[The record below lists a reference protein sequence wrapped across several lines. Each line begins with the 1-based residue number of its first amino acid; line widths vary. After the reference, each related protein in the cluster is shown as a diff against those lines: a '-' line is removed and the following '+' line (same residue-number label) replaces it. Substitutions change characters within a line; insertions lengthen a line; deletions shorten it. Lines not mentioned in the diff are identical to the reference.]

1 MNAYFAKHQYGNTI
15 GRDLWNALGAAS
27 GRDVASFMDSWL
39 EQPGYPVL
47 TATVEN
53 DTLKL
58 SQKQFFIGEHEDKKR
73 TWVLPLNSN
82 WKGLPET
89 LETET
94 LEIPNYSALAAQNE
108 GALRFNTENTAH
120 YITDYQGVLLEQIL
134 DTITDLD
141 STSKLQV
148 VQERRLL
155 AEAGS
160 ISFADLVPV
169 IEKLT
174 EETSY
179 LVVSGVKAV
188 LNGLKLFVDE
198 GSECEKAY
206 NELVVKLIKFNFDRL
221 GFEAKEGESDE
232 DELVRQIVVGGLIA
246 ADDQTASQEAS
257 RIFAAH
263 QENLEKLPAA
273 IRLHILINQI
283 KHYESKELADQY
295 LNDYVSTVDGSFKR
309 QLASALAY
317 TKDAETLARI
327 LESLKN
333 KDIVKPQDLAMSWY
347 FPLLNH
353 QFTQAT
359 AWTWAR
365 ENWDW
370 IKAAL
375 GGDMSFDKF
384 VIYPANAF
392 KTAERLAEYRAFF
405 EPQLDDMAISRN
417 ISMGIKEIAARVDLI
432 AREKAAVE
440 NAIKASV

>member
-1 MNAYFAKHQYGNTI
+1 M
-15 GRDLWNALGAAS
+15 
-27 GRDVASFMDSWL
+27 
-39 EQPGYPVL
+39 VL
-47 TATVEN
+47 
-53 DTLKL
+53 
-58 SQKQFFIGEHEDKKR
+58 
-73 TWVLPLNSN
+73 
-82 WKGLPET
+82 
-89 LETET
+89 
-94 LEIPNYSALAAQNE
+94 
-108 GALRFNTENTAH
+108 
-120 YITDYQGVLLEQIL
+120 
-134 DTITDLD
+134 
-141 STSKLQV
+141 
-148 VQERRLL
+148 
-155 AEAGS
+155 
-160 ISFADLVPV
+160 
-169 IEKLT
+169 
-174 EETSY
+174 
-179 LVVSGVKAV
+179 
-188 LNGLKLFVDE
+188 
-198 GSECEKAY
+198 
-206 NELVVKLIKFNFDRL
+206 KLIKFNFDRL

-232 DELVRQIVVGGLIA
+232 DELVRQIVVGSLIA
-246 ADDQTASQEAS
+246 ADDQTTSQEAS

-317 TKDAETLARI
+317 TEDAETLARI

-359 AWTWAR
+359 SWTWAR

-392 KTAERLAEYRAFF
+392 KTAE
-405 EPQLDDMAISRN
+405 
-417 ISMGIKEIAARVDLI
+417 
-432 AREKAAVE
+432 
-440 NAIKASV
+440 